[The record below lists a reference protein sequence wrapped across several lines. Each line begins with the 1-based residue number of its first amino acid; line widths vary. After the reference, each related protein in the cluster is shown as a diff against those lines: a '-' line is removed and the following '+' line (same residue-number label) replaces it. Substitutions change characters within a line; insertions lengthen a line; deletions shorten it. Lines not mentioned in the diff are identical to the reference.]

1 MVISGMNQISLI
13 IAGWL
18 IIAVLS
24 GCSKKDATGEDQK
37 LSFDRIESV
46 RHLPGFGDSDELPE
60 GRPFELPKGLRLV
73 DRPNYPFNPDISKLK
88 GIMNTFYIDVHIATD
103 STWGGGEFEFPEG
116 LVVLNTAPSRIQNGM
131 LMGREPITAPP
142 YNASN
147 GGDTITV
154 YLGVAC
160 MNAGKGMPWAD
171 NFGTDDRYYPVS
183 KGTHKPYVITTNAEI
198 LKFLSIL
205 RGKAHLKLTRH
216 YNPWERMKEDYEEPE
231 WLKPYS
237 EIQDKFWKLT
247 DGTGLNREDLRE
259 LLKAIQPR

>member
-1 MVISGMNQISLI
+1 MNRILLVFSGWI
-13 IAGWL
+13 IITGLW
-18 IIAVLS
+18 
-24 GCSKKDATGEDQK
+24 GCSKKDARIKDEQ

-46 RHLPGFGDSDELPE
+46 GHLPGFGDNDGLPE
-60 GRPFELPKGLRLV
+60 GRPFELPKGLHLV
-73 DRPNYPFNPDISKLK
+73 NRPNYPFNPDISKLK
-88 GIMNTFYIDVHIATD
+88 GIINTFYVDVHIATD
-103 STWGGGEFEFPEG
+103 STWGGGAFVFPEG

-131 LMGREPITAPP
+131 LLGREPVTAPP
-142 YNASN
+142 YNPST

-183 KGTHKPYVITTNAEI
+183 KGTHKPYVISTNSEI

-205 RGKAHLKLTRH
+205 EDKPHLKLTRH
-216 YNPWERMKEDYEEPE
+216 YNPWERMSEDYQEPE

-247 DGTGLNREDLRE
+247 DGTGLNQDDLRE
-259 LLKAIQPR
+259 LLKAIQPK

>member
-13 IAGWL
+13 IASWL

-24 GCSKKDATGEDQK
+24 GCSKKDATAEYEK

-46 RHLPGFGDSDELPE
+46 KHLPGFGDSDELPE

-103 STWGGGEFEFPEG
+103 STWGGGVFEFPEG

-171 NFGTDDRYYPVS
+171 NFGADDRYYPVS

-205 RGKAHLKLTRH
+205 RDKKHLKLTRH
-216 YNPWERMKEDYEEPE
+216 YNPWERMKEDYQEPE

-247 DGTGLNREDLRE
+247 DGTGLNREDLQE
-259 LLKAIQPR
+259 LIKAIQPR